1 MDIKTITMK
10 NVMERARILDT
21 NRLEPVIAASGIRQ
35 NGAGKENE
43 QKIHGGMVK
52 IIGLTLR
59 A

>member
-1 MDIKTITMK
+1 MK

-35 NGAGKENE
+35 NGAAKENE